1 MKATT
6 GAMSCFRNNTMMAE
20 MILQKKLKGPEGLSL
35 PCNFFTRP
43 YLFDLPGFLL
53 FLALNGAT
61 FYCSPHPK
69 KPTHF
74 SK

>member
-53 FLALNGAT
+53 FLALNEPG
-61 FYCSPHPK
+61 FIVHYIPK
-69 KPTHF
+69 TNSF
-74 SK
+74 

>member
-35 PCNFFTRP
+35 PCNFFYPALLIR
-43 YLFDLPGFLL
+43 FARFSSLPGIKRSQVLL
-53 FLALNGAT
+53 LTTSQKTNSF
-61 FYCSPHPK
+61 
-69 KPTHF
+69 
-74 SK
+74 